1 MRLIT
6 YLAGLNA
13 PPVRLSFVR
22 HPARYFSRALWW
34 VREIWRALP

>member
-1 MRLIT
+1 MRLIA

-13 PPVRLSFVR
+13 PSPRLTFHR
-22 HPARYFSRALWW
+22 PPARRLSRALWW